1 MNNISE
7 TNDQDLEDIF
17 GNMDAFIKNNCSN
30 IFKESTAKIEALVEE
45 AKREQQVKVT
55 NTNVIYKEQMKENE
69 MVEKQEEKIVL
80 QKFDKK
86 LELEKNK
93 WKNRKLLEQ
102 IMQDDERLI
111 NVENLNNKNINK
123 IDLGKN
129 NINDEN

>member
-1 MNNISE
+1 
-7 TNDQDLEDIF
+7 
-17 GNMDAFIKNNCSN
+17 
-30 IFKESTAKIEALVEE
+30 
-45 AKREQQVKVT
+45 
-55 NTNVIYKEQMKENE
+55 MKENE